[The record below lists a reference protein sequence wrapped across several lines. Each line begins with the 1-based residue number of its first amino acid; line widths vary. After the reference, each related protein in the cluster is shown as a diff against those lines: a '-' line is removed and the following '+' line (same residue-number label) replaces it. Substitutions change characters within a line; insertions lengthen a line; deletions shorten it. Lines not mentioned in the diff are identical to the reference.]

1 MSFSA
6 AKRKRN
12 RQLTNL
18 KNRLVLLGVSGGVAA
33 YKAVELVRRLKDKGA
48 SVTVIMTGAAQ
59 QFITPLS
66 LQIAS
71 QNTVYTSLFQEPL
84 THISL
89 PAAADIMV
97 VAPATANIIAKFANG
112 IADDMLSTTFLAF
125 CGPVVIAPSM
135 NVKMYEHPVVQENLK
150 KLHALGIIHAGPD
163 SGPLACGAEGTG
175 RLAEVQDIVETVV
188 AALTPKDLTGQKI
201 VVTAGPTREY
211 LDPVRFISNRSS
223 GKMGFSLAK
232 AARNRGAEVVL
243 ISGPTSLQSPQ
254 GLTFRQV
261 DTSDQMLAAVREETE
276 KGISA
281 LIMAAAVAD
290 FRPFRQSK
298 VKVEKKDIGDISLRA
313 TEDIVSCI
321 AQGKKRPFIIGF
333 AAETGKKIDRA
344 KEKMKKKNMDM
355 IVFNDVT
362 EKGAGFETD
371 TNRVI
376 IIDKQKGLT
385 QTKLLS
391 KDDVADAILDRYLKV
406 NLRIKT

>member
-6 AKRKRN
+6 VKRKRN

-18 KNRLVLLGVSGGVAA
+18 KNRSVLLGVSGGVAA
-33 YKAVELVRRLKDKGA
+33 YKAAELARRLKDKGA

-89 PAAADIMV
+89 PAAADVMV
-97 VAPATANIIAKFANG
+97 VAPATANSIAKFANG

-125 CGPVVIAPSM
+125 RGPVVIAPSM
-135 NVKMYEHPVVQENLK
+135 NGKMYEHPVVQENLK
-150 KLHALGIIHAGPD
+150 KLLSLGIIQIGPD
-163 SGPLACGAEGTG
+163 SGPLACGEEGMG
-175 RLAEVQDIVETVV
+175 RLAEVDDIVEAVI
-188 AALTPKDLTGQKI
+188 AALTPKDLAGHTI

-232 AARNRGAEVVL
+232 AARNRGAAVVL
-243 ISGPTSLQSPQ
+243 ISGPTSLERPQ
-254 GLTFRQV
+254 GITFRQV
-261 DTSDQMLAAVREETE
+261 DTSDQMLSAVRKETE
-276 KGISA
+276 KGVSA

-290 FRPFRQSK
+290 FRPAGQSK
-298 VKVEKKDIGDISLRA
+298 VKIEKKELLSLSLTC
-313 TEDIVSCI
+313 TEDIVSFI
-321 AQGKKRPFIIGF
+321 AQGKKKPFIIGF
-333 AAETGKKIDRA
+333 AAETGKKIDKAR
-344 KEKMKKKNMDM
+344 EKMKRKKMDM

-371 TNRVI
+371 TNRVVL
-376 IIDKQKGLT
+376 IDKRGSKQTGLM
-385 QTKLLS
+385 S
-391 KDDVADAILDRYLKV
+391 KDDVADAILDRYLKT
-406 NLRIKT
+406 KT

>member
-1 MSFSA
+1 MNFSA

-12 RQLTNL
+12 QQLTNL
-18 KNRLVLLGVSGGVAA
+18 KNRSVLLGVSGGVAA

-48 SVTVIMTGAAQ
+48 SVTVMMTGAAQ

-66 LQIAS
+66 LQVAS

-97 VAPATANIIAKFANG
+97 VAPATANIIGKLANG
-112 IADDMLSTTFLAF
+112 IADDILSTAFLAF
-125 CGPVVIAPSM
+125 RGPVVIAPSM
-135 NVKMYEHPVVQENLK
+135 NGKMYEHPVVQENLK
-150 KLHALGIIHAGPD
+150 KLLSLGIIQTGPD
-163 SGPLACGAEGTG
+163 SGSLACGEEGTG
-175 RLAEVQDIVETVV
+175 RLAEVDDIVEAVI

-232 AARNRGAEVVL
+232 AARNRGAAVVL
-243 ISGPTSLQSPQ
+243 ISGPTSLESPQ
-254 GLTFRQV
+254 GLTFRRV
-261 DTSDQMLAAVREETE
+261 DTSDQMLSAVREETE
-276 KGISA
+276 RGVSA

-290 FRPFRQSK
+290 FRPAKQATK
-298 VKVEKKDIGDISLRA
+298 KVEKKELLSLSLIC

-344 KEKMKKKNMDM
+344 KEKMKRKKMDM

-371 TNRVI
+371 TNRVV
-376 IIDKQKGLT
+376 IIDNNEGLT
-385 QTKLLS
+385 QTKLIS
-391 KDDVADAILDRYLKV
+391 KDDVADAILDHYLK
-406 NLRIKT
+406 IKT